1 LSWFR
6 VNDRSALIALPHAG
20 ENIMPPNDDCPD
32 DDSFEQALREYHE
45 ETWDPAEFADLPTNV
60 QCDIVERACLIRAA
74 NDRLKA
80 A

>member
-1 LSWFR
+1 
-6 VNDRSALIALPHAG
+6 
-20 ENIMPPNDDCPD
+20 MPSD

-60 QCDIVERACLIRAA
+60 QCDIVERAYLIRAA

>member
-1 LSWFR
+1 
-6 VNDRSALIALPHAG
+6 
-20 ENIMPPNDDCPD
+20 MPPNDDCPD

-45 ETWDPAEFADLPTNV
+45 ETWDPAKFADLPTNV
-60 QCDIVERACLIRAA
+60 QFYIVERACLIRAA